1 MGGWGSVTPRV
12 AGGAGA
18 QPRYTP
24 RFARQAVGLPP
35 GQTTAFARR
44 CRCARRSARRGKGA
58 GVLPRPVPPQPPAR
72 LGGAAP
78 GVRYA
83 SRPDGRNVPGWGG
96 AGRGKPP
103 AHPHTGAGGDRAPTE
118 RPAQADGL
126 CKAGAATGAAGC
138 GLAKAAGLCNGW
150 RAPSRRPCGGLERGR
165 RLRRPARH
173 ICGASEASGTGA
185 APSRA
190 GGKG

>member
-1 MGGWGSVTPRV
+1 MSAESEEPHPAEAPGPARLAAYWPAR
-12 AGGAGA
+12 AGGALRKPPRRA
-18 QPRYTP
+18 QR
-24 RFARQAVGLPP
+24 ARM
-35 GQTTAFARR
+35 
-44 CRCARRSARRGKGA
+44 
-58 GVLPRPVPPQPPAR
+58 
-72 LGGAAP
+72 
-78 GVRYA
+78 
-83 SRPDGRNVPGWGG
+83 DG

-150 RAPSRRPCGGLERGR
+150 RAPSRRPGGGLERGR